1 MNKRAEKEPV
11 LHKGHPAMPANTD
24 VSAESSA
31 LGQIIESMT
40 GKAILVVGDIM
51 LDRFI
56 SGTVERISP
65 ESPVP
70 VLSIRRENRMLGGAG
85 NVVSNLSGLRAR
97 PILLSVTGA
106 DEDGAAV
113 RALAEGMG
121 ADCAGLFVD
130 PGRPTTVKTRFLARH
145 QQLLRADSE
154 QTTPIS
160 PDFSARI
167 LKSAAAVLPEVGAV
181 VLSDYG
187 KGVLTEDLISGLI
200 AAAHA
205 RNLPVLVDPKGR
217 NYARY
222 RGASVVTPN
231 RKELT
236 EANDGSPLTDDESIV
251 AAAHRICA
259 SSGLAAMVV
268 TRAAEGMT
276 IIQKKPDAADFERP
290 LHLRAQAREVY
301 DVSGAGDTVIATLAA
316 ALAAGATLPQAADL
330 ANRAGGIVVGKV
342 GTAPIRA
349 TELAAAVLEAPD
361 VPRAD
366 DRADSDRVRIAPVM
380 DLDGAVEQ
388 IRLWQAR
395 GLSVGFTNGCFD
407 ILHPGHVG
415 LLAQARGKCDRL
427 VVGLNHDES
436 VRRLKGPTRP
446 VNTHTDR
453 ATVIGALGAV
463 DLVVFFGED
472 PAEND
477 TPLRLIQAL
486 RPDILFKGGDYTL
499 ETVVGAD
506 FVQKSGGQVC
516 LLSFAPGHSTT
527 SIIGRM
533 NG

>member
-1 MNKRAEKEPV
+1 
-11 LHKGHPAMPANTD
+11 MPANTD
-24 VSAESSA
+24 VSAESYA
-31 LGQIIESMT
+31 LGQIIESMA

-51 LDRFI
+51 LDRFV

-85 NVVSNLSGLRAR
+85 NVVSNLSGLKSR
-97 PILLSVTGA
+97 PILVSLTGS
-106 DEDGAAV
+106 DEDGASV

-121 ADCAGLFVD
+121 ADCTGLFTD
-130 PGRPTTVKTRFLARH
+130 SSRPTTVKTRFLAGH
-145 QQLLRADSE
+145 QQLLRADFE
-154 QTTPIS
+154 QTSPIS
-160 PDFSARI
+160 VPCAEQI
-167 LKSAAAVLPEVGAV
+167 LAAAKAALPQVGAL

-187 KGVLTEDLISGLI
+187 KGVLTDDLLADLI
-200 AAAHA
+200 AAART
-205 RNLPVLVDPKGR
+205 RNIPVLVDPKGR

-231 RKELT
+231 RKELA
-236 EANDGSPLTDDESIV
+236 EASDGGPLPDDDSVV
-251 AAAHRICA
+251 AAAHRVCA
-259 SSGLAAMVV
+259 ASGIDAMVA

-276 IIQKKPDAADFERP
+276 IIRKKPGSPDFERP

-316 ALAAGATLPQAADL
+316 ALAAGASLSQAASL

-349 TELAAAVLEAPD
+349 AELTQALRTPD
-361 VPRAD
+361 TPRAD
-366 DRADSDRVRIAPVM
+366 DRADSERVQIAPV
-380 DLDGAVEQ
+380 LDMEAAVEQ
-388 IRLWQAR
+388 VRLWQAR
-395 GLSVGFTNGCFD
+395 GLKVGFTNGCFD

-436 VRRLKGPTRP
+436 VRRLKGPSRP
-446 VNTHTDR
+446 VNTHADR

-463 DLVVFFGED
+463 DLVVFFGAN

-477 TPLRLIQAL
+477 TPLSIIQAL
-486 RPDILFKGGDYTL
+486 RPDILFKGGDYTI
-499 ETVVGAD
+499 ETVVGAE
-506 FVQKSGGQVC
+506 FVQRSGGQVC

-527 SIIGRM
+527 GIIGRM